1 MVFKLSKIFDLIKTN
16 KLQEAKNICFDS
28 LNLNNKDPE
37 VLNVYAI
44 VLFQLK
50 EYQEAIENWKKAI
63 NLNPQYFHAYTN
75 LGNALSILK
84 KYEEAFEQF
93 DKASKIRPNEI
104 SVSKKKA
111 ILLKEV
117 KFFDQAIEEW
127 NKILIS
133 SPSDINAYIEK
144 AHILFDL
151 NRIDEALLN
160 YAEAYKMN
168 SKHPFLLGHILH
180 SKSKLCDWKDF
191 SKELKELETNTENNN
206 KICTPYFTLTNFDNP
221 YLQKKVSEI
230 WVKEHEIKNFPQPL
244 PKKNM
249 NKKIKIGYY
258 SADFRTHAVGHL
270 LVGTL
275 ELHNKSKFETFGF
288 YFGGKLNE
296 KDKLQKRIIDSFD
309 KFINVSHMSNLEIS
323 KLSKDLNID
332 IAVDL
337 MVHTGAINRFGIFV
351 NRAAPIQVNFLGY
364 PGTSGSKAIDYLIAD
379 KTIIPEENKKFYSE
393 EIIYLPDT
401 YQPNEKNKKISE
413 KNFSKKELGLPLK
426 GFIFGC
432 FNQHQKITPEIFDIW
447 INILKQND
455 DCSIWLLENN
465 KISEKNLKLTLSSK
479 GIDPDRL
486 IFAKLLPLEEHLER
500 LKFVDLFLDTFPYN
514 AHTTA
519 SDALRMGVPVL
530 TYQGKSF
537 ASRVASSLLNAVN
550 LQELITK
557 SYQEYEKMAIK
568 IMNKPEYL
576 NDLKIKLKKNK
587 LESNLFN
594 SDIYTKNIEKIYE
607 HMHQNYFSKT

>member
-1 MVFKLSKIFDLIKTN
+1 MVSKLSKIFDLIKTN

-50 EYQEAIENWKKAI
+50 EYQEAIENWKKAV

-84 KYEEAFEQF
+84 KYEEALEQF

-127 NKILIS
+127 DKILIS

-151 NRIDEALLN
+151 NRIDKALLN
-160 YAEAYKMN
+160 YAEAYKIN

-206 KICTPYFTLTNFDNP
+206 KICTPYLTLTSFDNP

-244 PKKNM
+244 PKKNI

-275 ELHNKSKFETFGF
+275 ELHNKSKFE
-288 YFGGKLNE
+288 
-296 KDKLQKRIIDSFD
+296 I
-309 KFINVSHMSNLEIS
+309 FI
-323 KLSKDLNID
+323 
-332 IAVDL
+332 
-337 MVHTGAINRFGIFV
+337 
-351 NRAAPIQVNFLGY
+351 
-364 PGTSGSKAIDYLIAD
+364 
-379 KTIIPEENKKFYSE
+379 
-393 EIIYLPDT
+393 
-401 YQPNEKNKKISE
+401 KN
-413 KNFSKKELGLPLK
+413 
-426 GFIFGC
+426 
-432 FNQHQKITPEIFDIW
+432 H
-447 INILKQND
+447 
-455 DCSIWLLENN
+455 
-465 KISEKNLKLTLSSK
+465 
-479 GIDPDRL
+479 
-486 IFAKLLPLEEHLER
+486 
-500 LKFVDLFLDTFPYN
+500 
-514 AHTTA
+514 
-519 SDALRMGVPVL
+519 
-530 TYQGKSF
+530 
-537 ASRVASSLLNAVN
+537 
-550 LQELITK
+550 
-557 SYQEYEKMAIK
+557 
-568 IMNKPEYL
+568 
-576 NDLKIKLKKNK
+576 
-587 LESNLFN
+587 
-594 SDIYTKNIEKIYE
+594 
-607 HMHQNYFSKT
+607 